1 MKMQSFIMEKLLHIF
16 YCTGNLS
23 GYCERN
29 RVMGGMEQAE
39 WTIGLVTSFVVLIVI
54 LKSKASIVFRFL
66 VQAVVGGVLIYGM
79 NEFFAAQNLVSI
91 IALNPLTV
99 LTCGFLGIPGVL
111 LLFCIQIL
119 SML

>member
-1 MKMQSFIMEKLLHIF
+1 
-16 YCTGNLS
+16 
-23 GYCERN
+23 
-29 RVMGGMEQAE
+29 MGQAE

-54 LKSKASIVFRFL
+54 LKSRASMLLRFL
-66 VQAVVGGVLIYGM
+66 VQAVLGGILIYGM
-79 NEFFAAQNLVSI
+79 NQFFLSQNLVST

-119 SML
+119 SMI